1 MSSRLTLPKNIL
13 ESKRLGRFGGV
24 GIGSAA
30 ASSARRRSSN
40 AEHHAGVAVDVER
53 HTGVTL
59 WMVEL

>member
-1 MSSRLTLPKNIL
+1 MSERLTLPKDFS
-13 ESKRLGRFGGV
+13 ESKMLGRFGGV

-30 ASSARRRSSN
+30 APHLTAAALLRQ
-40 AEHHAGVAVDVER
+40 HHAGVAVDVEP